1 MPEICRFYG
10 IIIRMFWEDHP
21 PPHFHAVYGN
31 YEALVNIL
39 TTEIIAG
46 SLPLG
51 ARSLVTQWVE
61 LHRDELMADW
71 QLAGELQPLNK
82 IEPLP

>member
-1 MPEICRFYG
+1 MSLLG
-10 IIIRMFWEDHP
+10 IIIRMFWQDHP
-21 PPHFHAVYGN
+21 PPHFHAIYGSH
-31 YEALVNIL
+31 EALINIL
-39 TTEIIAG
+39 TSELIAG

-71 QLAGELQPLNK
+71 QLASELQPLNQ

>member
-1 MPEICRFYG
+1 
-10 IIIRMFWEDHP
+10 MFWEDHP